1 MACGVPCG
9 VDEDRVVSPTNS
21 LTRTYSSGSA
31 TEKAKD
37 PANSATFANA
47 LARSFVEADPEV
59 DPNEEIKKAKKKIRK
74 QKVKRH
80 GSEDGK
86 KRARSHSP
94 ERFYGYSFVDRED
107 FGRDVPDAQLLPF
120 VPRPASEICKT
131 YAMATRV
138 AIVGSGIGGLVL
150 AKTLTQYG
158 EGKVEVKLYEAWEE
172 WKTRGG
178 SLGIQQSVEIL
189 EKLGLKEKF
198 LTLANRP
205 PTAKYWSDGKE
216 VTDLDLG
223 DIGGGIIMRRDLQQL
238 VVDSL
243 PPEVIFLG
251 HKLESITEDDKEATL
266 TFANGKVE
274 KADIVVGADG
284 IHSVVKKQ
292 LFDAG
297 EPVHAG
303 FRLIYSC
310 SSVPVRANPAE
321 VHVNWNTVDGE
332 GYHVM
337 DWTAG
342 AGDKRHD
349 VCLLMMR
356 SEELISD
363 KWDSTIVKEKLKEL
377 AAKVAP
383 QHETL
388 HAAIENA
395 EMCFDWGVY
404 IQPIL
409 TTWISPKGKVTLI
422 GDAAHAT
429 APFMGQGANMAVMD
443 AWRLGR
449 YLAAQDPDALKK
461 YEADRKS
468 AAEQVVKMSSFMG
481 NMYTTTGWKAGLR
494 NFVVPYAL
502 PYAMSKARVSPLKE
516 GD

>member
-1 MACGVPCG
+1 
-9 VDEDRVVSPTNS
+9 
-21 LTRTYSSGSA
+21 
-31 TEKAKD
+31 
-37 PANSATFANA
+37 
-47 LARSFVEADPEV
+47 
-59 DPNEEIKKAKKKIRK
+59 
-74 QKVKRH
+74 
-80 GSEDGK
+80 
-86 KRARSHSP
+86 
-94 ERFYGYSFVDRED
+94 
-107 FGRDVPDAQLLPF
+107 
-120 VPRPASEICKT
+120 
-131 YAMATRV
+131 MATRV

-158 EGKVEVKLYEAWEE
+158 EGKVE
-172 WKTRGG
+172 
-178 SLGIQQSVEIL
+178 
-189 EKLGLKEKF
+189 EKF

-205 PTAKYWSDGKE
+205 PTAKFWSDGKE
-216 VTDLDLG
+216 LPELDLG
-223 DIGGGIIMRRDLQQL
+223 DFGGPGGGLIRRQDLQQL
-238 VVDSL
+238 VVESL

-251 HKLESITEDDKEATL
+251 HKLESITEDDKEVTL

-284 IHSVVKKQ
+284 IHSMVKKQ
-292 LFDAG
+292 LFDVS

-303 FRLIYSC
+303 FRLLYSV
-310 SSVPVRANPAE
+310 SSVPIRANPAE
-321 VHVNWNTVDGE
+321 MHVNWSTVDGK

-349 VCLLMMR
+349 VCALMMR

-363 KWDSTIVKEKLKEL
+363 KWDSTIVKEELKEL
-377 AAKVAP
+377 ATKVAP
-383 QHETL
+383 KHETL

-404 IQPIL
+404 TQPVL
-409 TTWISPKGKVTLI
+409 KTWVSPKQRVTLI

-449 YLAAQDPDALKK
+449 YLAAKDPDALKK
-461 YEADRKS
+461 YEADRKA

-481 NMYTTTGWKAGLR
+481 SMYTTTGWKAGLR
-494 NFVVPYAL
+494 NIVLPYAL